1 MSVSWPTRTLGDLYQ
16 IGSSKRVLKSDW
28 KTHGVPFYRGRE
40 VTRLSIDGFVD
51 NELFIAEDH
60 FSQLEKSYGVPKNG
74 DILITAIGTIGNT
87 YIVREADRFYF
98 KDASV
103 LWMKRTGEVSSE
115 FVSWWLKSSTFF
127 DQLDHGNGATVDTLT
142 INKLRG
148 VVITIPPLV
157 EQQRIVRLLDEAFEG
172 IAIAKA
178 NAEKNLEN
186 AQELFES
193 HLKSVFTQS
202 GNGWTDKALEE
213 VCEFSNGLWK
223 GEKPPFE
230 RVGVIR
236 NTNFTKNGM
245 LDDSDI
251 AFLDVEVKKLEK
263 RRLKYGDI
271 ILEKSGGGPKQ
282 AVGRVALF
290 EKEAGAFS
298 FSNFTAALRILDS
311 EIVDFRFLH
320 KFLYWTYLSGATEGM
335 QSNSTGIRNLDGDAY
350 KSIRFR
356 FPPLAE
362 QRKIASLLDELQVVT
377 DQLARICSAKQAS
390 LEDLKESLLH
400 QAFAGQLKA
409 A

>member
-1 MSVSWPTRTLGDLYQ
+1 
-16 IGSSKRVLKSDW
+16 
-28 KTHGVPFYRGRE
+28 
-40 VTRLSIDGFVD
+40 
-51 NELFIAEDH
+51 
-60 FSQLEKSYGVPKNG
+60 
-74 DILITAIGTIGNT
+74 
-87 YIVREADRFYF
+87 
-98 KDASV
+98 
-103 LWMKRTGEVSSE
+103 
-115 FVSWWLKSSTFF
+115 
-127 DQLDHGNGATVDTLT
+127 
-142 INKLRG
+142 
-148 VVITIPPLV
+148 V
-157 EQQRIVRLLDEAFEG
+157 EQSQF
-172 IAIAKA
+172 AK
-178 NAEKNLEN
+178 
-186 AQELFES
+186 
-193 HLKSVFTQS
+193 
-202 GNGWTDKALEE
+202 
-213 VCEFSNGLWK
+213 
-223 GEKPPFE
+223 
-230 RVGVIR
+230 R
-236 NTNFTKNGM
+236 
-245 LDDSDI
+245 
-251 AFLDVEVKKLEK
+251 KLQ
-263 RRLKYGDI
+263 YGDI

>member
-1 MSVSWPTRTLGDLYQ
+1 MSWPMKTLGEVCQLRPEKSEARARLSATANVSFVPMEDLGINAKWVKAVKSKPFSDVAGSYTYFAEGDVLLAK
-16 IGSSKRVLKSDW
+16 ITPCFENGKLGIAADLDNGAGFGSSEYFVLR
-28 KTHGVPFYRGRE
+28 P
-40 VTRLSIDGFVD
+40 
-51 NELFIAEDH
+51 N
-60 FSQLEKSYGVPKNG
+60 
-74 DILITAIGTIGNT
+74 
-87 YIVREADRFYF
+87 
-98 KDASV
+98 
-103 LWMKRTGEVSSE
+103 
-115 FVSWWLKSSTFF
+115 
-127 DQLDHGNGATVDTLT
+127 ATVSAEWLYHYLNRESFRLEGAARMSGAVGHRRVTKEF
-142 INKLRG
+142 IEHYPIP
-148 VVITIPPLV
+148 VPPLS

-172 IAIAKA
+172 IATAKA
-178 NAEKNLEN
+178 NAEKNLQK
-186 AQELFES
+186 ARALFES
-193 HLKSVFTQS
+193 HLQAVFTQS

-213 VCEFSNGLWK
+213 ICVFSNGLWK

-236 NTNFTKNGM
+236 NTNFTRNGM
-245 LDDSDI
+245 LDHSDI

-298 FSNFTAALRILDS
+298 FSNFTAALRVTDPGT
-311 EIVDFRFLH
+311 VDFRFLH

-362 QRKIASLLDELQVVT
+362 QRKIVSLLDELQVVT
-377 DQLARICSAKQAS
+377 GELARICSAKRAS

>member
-1 MSVSWPTRTLGDLYQ
+1 V
-16 IGSSKRVLKSDW
+16 
-28 KTHGVPFYRGRE
+28 
-40 VTRLSIDGFVD
+40 
-51 NELFIAEDH
+51 
-60 FSQLEKSYGVPKNG
+60 
-74 DILITAIGTIGNT
+74 
-87 YIVREADRFYF
+87 
-98 KDASV
+98 
-103 LWMKRTGEVSSE
+103 
-115 FVSWWLKSSTFF
+115 
-127 DQLDHGNGATVDTLT
+127 
-142 INKLRG
+142 
-148 VVITIPPLV
+148 
-157 EQQRIVRLLDEAFEG
+157 
-172 IAIAKA
+172 
-178 NAEKNLEN
+178 
-186 AQELFES
+186 
-193 HLKSVFTQS
+193 
-202 GNGWTDKALEE
+202 
-213 VCEFSNGLWK
+213 FSNGLWK

-245 LDDSDI
+245 LDHSNI

-311 EIVDFRFLH
+311 GTVDFRFLH

-362 QRKIASLLDELQVVT
+362 QRKIVSVLDELQVVT
-377 DQLARICSAKQAS
+377 NKLAQICSAKQAS